1 MIKNIYL
8 TVGVIFEV
16 FILRQYQKDKVPYTK
31 ASIIIGSIIDIIA
44 WPVVLLGNIMEWR
57 R

>member
-8 TVGVIFEV
+8 TVGVIFEA
-16 FILRQYQKDKVPYTK
+16 FILRQYKKDKVPYTRLQ
-31 ASIIIGSIIDIIA
+31 IIIGGIIDIIA